1 MKDSPLNILMI
12 TKWYPNKEDPQLGV
26 FIQKHAKAISLLD
39 NITVLYAY
47 GISNQKEKYRTEYYQ
62 HGNLNEV
69 IVYYKKATENFS
81 SVINGYRYCKSI
93 TNAFSFYRKKNQSRK
108 IDVIHSYIF
117 LRAVLIG
124 KYLSFRNKVPLVISE
139 QWSGYATGKFAEYSR
154 LKRWLISWLCKSSG
168 GLSMVSQFLQTKMH
182 SSNLKNSNEAITPN
196 VIEKTF
202 FSERKIGDIVQV
214 LLVADLVDEIKNISA
229 VIRIVAKVKDEFP
242 NFVLKII
249 GQGRDKE
256 ILLKLTESLNLV
268 NDIVIFEG
276 LKTNEEVYE
285 YLKECDFLV
294 MNSRFETFSLIC
306 VEAMSCGKP
315 VLATRCGGPESFV
328 TEANGILISVDD
340 DQELMNKF
348 IYMLKNY
355 SSFNQLEIR
364 NSVEKKFSQQSVAA
378 IFHQF
383 YLDAI

>member
-1 MKDSPLNILMI
+1 MKDTPLNILMI
-12 TKWYPNKEDPQLGV
+12 TKWYPNREDPQLGV

-39 NITVLYAY
+39 TITVIYAY
-47 GISNQKEKYRTEYYQ
+47 GISNKKENYQIEYYQ

-69 IVYYKKATENFS
+69 IVYYKKATGSFS
-81 SVINGYRYCKSI
+81 LVINGYRYFKSI
-93 TNAFSFYRKKNQSRK
+93 TSAFSFYRKKNQNKK
-108 IDVIHSYIF
+108 IDIIHSYIF
-117 LRAVLIG
+117 LRSVLIG

-139 QWSGYATGKFAEYSR
+139 QWSGYATGKFAEYSIM
-154 LKRWLISWLCKSSG
+154 KRWLISWLCKNSK

-182 SSNLKNSNEAITPN
+182 SNNLKNSNEAITPN
-196 VIEKTF
+196 VIEKIVV
-202 FSERKIGDIVQV
+202 SEIKTSDTVQV
-214 LLVADLVDEIKNISA
+214 LLVADLVDDIKNISA
-229 VIRIVAKVKDEFP
+229 VIRIVAKVKDVFP

-256 ILLKLTESLNLV
+256 NLLHLSESLNLV
-268 NDIVIFEG
+268 NHKVIFEG

-328 TEANGILISVDD
+328 TEANGILIPVDD
-340 DQELMNKF
+340 DQELMNQF

-355 SSFNQLEIR
+355 SSFNRLEIR
-364 NSVEKKFSQQSVAA
+364 SSVEKQFSPQTVATV
-378 IFHQF
+378 FHQF